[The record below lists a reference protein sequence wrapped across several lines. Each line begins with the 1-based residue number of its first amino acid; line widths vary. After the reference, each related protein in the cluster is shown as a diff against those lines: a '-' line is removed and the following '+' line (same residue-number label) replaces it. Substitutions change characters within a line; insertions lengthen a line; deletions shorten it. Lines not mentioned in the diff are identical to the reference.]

1 MAEKILIVDDDLDT
15 LRLVGLLLERKGYLI
30 SAAKNGREALVKAS
44 NESPDLI
51 LLDIMMPD
59 MDGIEVLR
67 RLRKDRTTSEIPI
80 IMFTAKNQV
89 EDKVLGFETGADDYL
104 TKPTHPAELT
114 ARVRTILT
122 RSAGKKKDGSD
133 DGDPTQTGKVIGVL
147 AAKGG
152 LGVTTVALNLAVA
165 MHEASDAD
173 VVFAELRPGLGNAS
187 FLLGMENGQ
196 ELGPLLEKDA
206 GLIRFRDIQ
215 KMMRTHPS
223 GLRVLLSSFRPGES
237 RFSGAADQMLAIV
250 RELAREAEF
259 VVVDLGVGLTPTAE
273 KIAEISDKIFVI
285 VEPMVNTLVQSQ
297 ALLEELSMKVLGMGS
312 LQVVQ
317 VNRTGNDMQLTLREI
332 QDYLGHTVAA
342 VVSAVPN
349 LAHKAETSGIPLVNL
364 RKDSPVS
371 QQFTAIA
378 KIALNS

>member
-133 DGDPTQTGKVIGVL
+133 EGDPTQTGKVIGVL

-317 VNRTGNDMQLTLREI
+317 VNRTGNDMQLSLREI

-378 KIALNS
+378 EIALNS

>member
-317 VNRTGNDMQLTLREI
+317 VNRTGNDMQLSLREI

-378 KIALNS
+378 EIALNS

>member
-133 DGDPTQTGKVIGVL
+133 EGDPTQTGKVIGVL

-378 KIALNS
+378 EIALNS

>member
-133 DGDPTQTGKVIGVL
+133 EGDPTQTGKVIGVL

-223 GLRVLLSSFRPGES
+223 GLRVLLSSFRPVES

-317 VNRTGNDMQLTLREI
+317 VNRTGNDMQLSLREI

-378 KIALNS
+378 EIALNS

>member
-122 RSAGKKKDGSD
+122 RSAGTKKDGSD
-133 DGDPTQTGKVIGVL
+133 EGDPTQTGKVIGVL

-317 VNRTGNDMQLTLREI
+317 VNRTGNDMQLSLREI

-378 KIALNS
+378 EIALNS

>member
-133 DGDPTQTGKVIGVL
+133 EGDPTQTGKVIGVL

-223 GLRVLLSSFRPGES
+223 GLRVLLSSFRPVES

-378 KIALNS
+378 EIALNS